1 MADCSCCKLSHP
13 VADTAYSFCPVAPAQ
28 HRISQRPACNQAYR
42 TLSCS
47 RPYVRT
53 LNMQAQDQQQQ
64 QQQQTA
70 LLKELPTEAADSI
83 ATEAPAVEQALA
95 VEASSA
101 QSTNSDID
109 AATATTTA
117 TATKTEPEEQI
128 ATELVADNSESTEAA
143 VAAVAVD
150 DDDTAVESSAMLANS
165 TDDTEL
171 EQAAAVAP
179 VVPERKVRRVKKFY
193 ARDFANSTWAVGI
206 VWGTKRKVQ
215 TTQVFMRDDG
225 SLVWLDG
232 GKGSWRLNTQSRSLG
247 FYRDFFLGWK
257 GKRVFSTRLLDN
269 CNEHYLEGDIK
280 GWGPWFPLQ
289 WMGQFQ
295 AIRMGV
301 DLDKHGPA
309 PWLEENRPP
318 PTDFPDDGGTCVV
331 EGAFKQ
337 K

>member
-1 MADCSCCKLSHP
+1 
-13 VADTAYSFCPVAPAQ
+13 
-28 HRISQRPACNQAYR
+28 
-42 TLSCS
+42 
-47 RPYVRT
+47 
-53 LNMQAQDQQQQ
+53 MQAQDQQLEQIQQ
-64 QQQQTA
+64 QQRTA
-70 LLKELPTEAADSI
+70 QLEELPTAAANSTATAAP
-83 ATEAPAVEQALA
+83 ATEKALA

-101 QSTNSDID
+101 KSANGDTD
-109 AATATTTA
+109 TTA
-117 TATKTEPEEQI
+117 TATATIANTEQEEQI
-128 ATELVADNSESTEAA
+128 AAEPVVDNSESTEAA
-143 VAAVAVD
+143 ASTAVD
-150 DDDTAVESSAMLANS
+150 DDDTAVERSAMLTATS
-165 TDDTEL
+165 VTEL
-171 EQAAAVAP
+171 EQAVAVAP

-309 PWLEENRPP
+309 PWLDENRPP
-318 PTDFPDDGGTCVV
+318 PADFPDDGGTFIV

-337 K
+337 R

>member
-1 MADCSCCKLSHP
+1 
-13 VADTAYSFCPVAPAQ
+13 
-28 HRISQRPACNQAYR
+28 
-42 TLSCS
+42 
-47 RPYVRT
+47 
-53 LNMQAQDQQQQ
+53 LNMQAQDQQQEQIQ

-70 LLKELPTEAADSI
+70 QLEELPTAAPNSTATAAP
-83 ATEAPAVEQALA
+83 ATEKALGVEDT
-95 VEASSA
+95 SA
-101 QSTNSDID
+101 QSANGDADAT
-109 AATATTTA
+109 AATAAETEQEELIAAESVVDNTA
-117 TATKTEPEEQI
+117 
-128 ATELVADNSESTEAA
+128 STEAA
-143 VAAVAVD
+143 AAAATAID
-150 DDDTAVESSAMLANS
+150 DDDTAVERSAMLAA
-165 TDDTEL
+165 TDAAEL

-309 PWLEENRPP
+309 PWLDENRPP
-318 PTDFPDDGGTCVV
+318 PTDFPDDGGTFIV